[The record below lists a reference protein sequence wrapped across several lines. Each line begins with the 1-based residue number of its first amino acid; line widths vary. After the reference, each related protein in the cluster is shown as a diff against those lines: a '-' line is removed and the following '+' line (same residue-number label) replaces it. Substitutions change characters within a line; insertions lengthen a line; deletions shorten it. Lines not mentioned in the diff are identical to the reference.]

1 MGVGCYECGLG
12 SGYNM
17 DSEATQDHAV
27 VNAQNMAVTVGL
39 TICLELDTALTMN
52 ALFQWM

>member
-52 ALFQWM
+52 AVFQWM